1 MIVPQHC
8 PLQVVAT
15 PAHLYTAGPVELME
29 WVEELEEILSVTC
42 VDFPR
47 NLPCWRGCAGSV
59 DAFLPVLWG
68 FRESL
73 FVVGR
78 VWLCTLNSYKF
89 SVTHVLLPMMTQFCE
104 CACGVEGGGAPK
116 IP

>member
-1 MIVPQHC
+1 
-8 PLQVVAT
+8 
-15 PAHLYTAGPVELME
+15 
-29 WVEELEEILSVTC
+29 
-42 VDFPR
+42 
-47 NLPCWRGCAGSV
+47 
-59 DAFLPVLWG
+59 
-68 FRESL
+68 
-73 FVVGR
+73 VGR